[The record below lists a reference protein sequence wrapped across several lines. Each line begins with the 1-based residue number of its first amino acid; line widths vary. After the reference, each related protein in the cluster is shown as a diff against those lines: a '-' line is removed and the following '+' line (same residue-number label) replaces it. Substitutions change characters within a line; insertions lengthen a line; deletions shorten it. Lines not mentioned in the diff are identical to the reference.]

1 MERRLARL
9 SHTLRTVGRSFPSGC
24 SGCSGFSGLSCSRQL
39 GWRAAS
45 PSCLACPASPVCPS
59 WSVLF
64 APARPAPS
72 RLPVLSC
79 LPCLSCSHQL
89 GWRASVRKILTTE
102 NLEFNISKTGFRPSE
117 ARFFMLS
124 RPKNTVPRSKTVNL
138 ALQNSLSYAP
148 KQSILHAKIVNLTLP
163 NSPFFAPYFSTPHT
177 LSNLRKTQNTARR
190 TRRHPPRP
198 FFFVSRRFEITIH
211 CVSAFPVRACSAG
224 ALLPRS
230 SRAPPA
236 CSPSPR

>member
-9 SHTLRTVGRSFPSGC
+9 SHTLRTVGRSFP

-72 RLPVLSC
+72 RLPVLSVRSC
-79 LPCLSCSHQL
+79 LFCSRQL
-89 GWRASVRKILTTE
+89 GWRAAVRKILTTE

-117 ARFFMLS
+117 ARFFMLC
-124 RPKNTVPRSKTVNL
+124 RPKNTVPPSKTDYL
-138 ALQNSLSYAP
+138 ALQNSQACAPKQSVLRSKIVNLTRQNSQSYAP
-148 KQSILHAKIVNLTLP
+148 KQPVFCFLFL
-163 NSPFFAPYFSTPHT
+163 YTPHT
-177 LSNLRKTQNTARR
+177 QRLMQNAKY
-190 TRRHPPRP
+190 
-198 FFFVSRRFEITIH
+198 
-211 CVSAFPVRACSAG
+211 SA
-224 ALLPRS
+224 
-230 SRAPPA
+230 
-236 CSPSPR
+236 

>member
-9 SHTLRTVGRSFPSGC
+9 SHTLRTVGCSFPSGC
-24 SGCSGFSGLSCSRQL
+24 SRCSGFSGLSCS
-39 GWRAAS
+39 
-45 PSCLACPASPVCPS
+45 PVLP
-59 WSVLF
+59 VLF

-79 LPCLSCSHQL
+79 LPCLSCSRQL

-124 RPKNTVPRSKTVNL
+124 RSENTVPHSKTVNL

-148 KQSILHAKIVNLTLP
+148 KQSVLHAKIVNLTLQD
-163 NSPFFAPYFSTPHT
+163 SQSYAPKQPVFRSLFLCASYTQR
-177 LSNLRKTQNTARR
+177 LTQN
-190 TRRHPPRP
+190 
-198 FFFVSRRFEITIH
+198 VKY
-211 CVSAFPVRACSAG
+211 SA
-224 ALLPRS
+224 
-230 SRAPPA
+230 
-236 CSPSPR
+236 